1 MCMRTWAWK
10 PSPSTVAQSMIN
22 EILNIVRWPLASLDS
37 CYVLWFPLAFLYF
50 TRLNIK
56 HNNSIPVDPDLF

>member
-10 PSPSTVAQSMIN
+10 PSPSTVARSVIN

-37 CYVLWFPLAFLYF
+37 HLF
-50 TRLNIK
+50 
-56 HNNSIPVDPDLF
+56 SIEQLPSH

>member
-10 PSPSTVAQSMIN
+10 PSPSTVAQSVIN

-37 CYVLWFPLAFLYF
+37 HLFS
-50 TRLNIK
+50 I
-56 HNNSIPVDPDLF
+56 NSYPAIDK